1 MVGNGCISD
10 SVNNLCFIH
19 LGPPYLHNKRSTNRT
34 TATTLMRHREGRG
47 QTRKEQVTP
56 ASPRPRSPEARGHP
70 LDRRSG
76 LHFAWTHVA
85 PTQILALESA
95 SRQQPT

>member
-34 TATTLMRHREGRG
+34 TTTTLMRHREGHG
-47 QTRKEQVTP
+47 QTRKEQVT
-56 ASPRPRSPEARGHP
+56 SVSLRLRSPEARGQP

-76 LHFAWTHVA
+76 LHFSWTQVA
-85 PTQILALESA
+85 PARILAPESA
-95 SRQQPT
+95 SRQQPK